1 MHAGNREMYCEKKGA
16 AIAWWGLSVKSQL
29 FGDLVRY
36 HTYK

>member
-1 MHAGNREMYCEKKGA
+1 MHAGNREMYCGKKGA
-16 AIAWWGLSVKSQL
+16 AIAWCGLSVKSQL